1 MRLSRLPFK
10 IGSLGSVSYTHLD
23 VYKRQL
29 QYGTKEKVIDEAK
42 KLMDVLAPGGG
53 YIFTVAKG
61 ITYPNDGTP
70 ENVRALYEFVESYG
84 KY

>member
-1 MRLSRLPFK
+1 
-10 IGSLGSVSYTHLD
+10 
-23 VYKRQL
+23 
-29 QYGTKEKVIDEAK
+29 
-42 KLMDVLAPGGG
+42 MDVLAPGGG